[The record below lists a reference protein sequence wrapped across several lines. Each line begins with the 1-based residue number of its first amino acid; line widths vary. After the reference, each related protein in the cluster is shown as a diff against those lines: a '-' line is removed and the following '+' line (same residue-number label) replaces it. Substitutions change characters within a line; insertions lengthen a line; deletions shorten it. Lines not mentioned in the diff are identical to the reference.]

1 MHYFLVY
8 NDLKLFL
15 VFNNTNLLDFRIN
28 RLIHR
33 YDILRYNKIAQLIIE
48 DILLSV
54 KLIHYLLYLK
64 KNLII

>member
-15 VFNNTNLLDFRIN
+15 VFNNTNLLDIRIN
-28 RLIHR
+28 TLIHMI
-33 YDILRYNKIAQLIIE
+33 YFILRYNKIALLIIE

-64 KNLII
+64 